1 MLQLIPGTTI
11 PYSDSTAEAFSYIEP
26 LVKATGGLGLSQV
39 KALTGL
45 EGSTIQNWV
54 KRGWVSNPKDKK
66 YNEAQLA
73 RILIINA
80 LRDCIMLDKIARLM
94 EFVNGATE
102 DCADD
107 IVRESELFNYLCD
120 SLKQIE
126 DSDDYSLE
134 NVRKIVSAVTC
145 RYQGP
150 RQDSQRKLRTALE
163 IMVLACVC
171 GHIMKTVDSLL
182 DEVI

>member
-26 LVKATGGLGLSQV
+26 LVKAAGGLGLSQV
-39 KALTGL
+39 RALTGL

-54 KRGWVSNPKDKK
+54 KRGWVSNPIEKK
-66 YNEAQLA
+66 YDEAQLA

-80 LRDCIMLDKIARLM
+80 LRDCIMLEKIARLM
-94 EFVNGATE
+94 EYINGATE
-102 DCADD
+102 DWADD
-107 IVRESELFNYLCD
+107 IIRESELFNYLCD

-126 DSDDYSLE
+126 DSKDYSLE
-134 NVRKIVSAVTC
+134 KVREVVSAVTC
-145 RYQGP
+145 RYRGP
-150 RQDSQRKLRTALE
+150 GQDSQRKVRTALE

-171 GHIMKTVDSLL
+171 GHIMKTADSLL
-182 DEVI
+182 EEVI